1 MLTPMGGV
9 AIVSAGRTLDWAIHS
24 EHTMDPNITIR
35 RARQDDLDNLA
46 VLFDLYRQFYE
57 CPSDPEAAKSWLQ
70 HNMEAQR
77 SIIFTADTGSELLG
91 LTQLYPALC
100 SVDLVDYYVLY
111 DLYVLEN
118 ARRQGVARALMN
130 AASLWARE
138 QGAARLDLE
147 TARDNAAG
155 QALYRDLGYTLDE
168 IFLKFSL
175 DLTRPPAAR

>member
-1 MLTPMGGV
+1 MN
-9 AIVSAGRTLDWAIHS
+9 
-24 EHTMDPNITIR
+24 PNITIR
-35 RARQDDLDNLA
+35 RAHQNDLSSLA
-46 VLFDLYRQFYE
+46 TLFDSYRQFYE
-57 CPSDPEAAKSWLQ
+57 CPADLDAATNWIQ

-77 SIIFTADTGSELLG
+77 SVIFTADTGSELLG
-91 LTQLYPALC
+91 FTQLYPALC
-100 SVDLVDYYVLY
+100 SVDLVEYYVLY
-111 DLYVLEN
+111 DLYVLER

-130 AASLWARE
+130 AASHWARE